1 MAFFHERGT
10 PAMDLQLRPKVR
22 RVEAHAPHGGAHDPR
37 DHHGQ
42 RERLCERE
50 CVRERECV

>member
-1 MAFFHERGT
+1 
-10 PAMDLQLRPKVR
+10 MDLQLRPKVR

-42 RERLCERE
+42 RERLCES
-50 CVRERECV
+50 VLERECVCERVCV